1 MDDLEF
7 EEKLEIKQV
16 VKQRI
21 FFEKKDKE
29 EEEKKINLLNGS
41 LTIEDRKII
50 EKLLKDVKYFY
61 KGERSLKEKE
71 ASCFCIGKAIIVLE
85 EDRKTFLNFISLEDF
100 EYGIN
105 EYKRITGELLNE
117 LMKQDFEIK
126 ENFDKLKSEFLKLG
140 KWDKIEKGR
149 VLEEIDGVLTEHKKL
164 GKKEDVWESLGITS
178 PQKSMLWKRYN
189 LFNYFE
195 EDETFLGEEYYRRAI
210 EEMIDKDLKQITKEG
225 VSDDEKK
232 EMILK
237 EILKKKEGIK

>member
-1 MDDLEF
+1 MKETDFKRVYKRAFKEELFLEF

-105 EYKRITGELLNE
+105 EYKRIT
-117 LMKQDFEIK
+117 
-126 ENFDKLKSEFLKLG
+126 
-140 KWDKIEKGR
+140 
-149 VLEEIDGVLTEHKKL
+149 
-164 GKKEDVWESLGITS
+164 
-178 PQKSMLWKRYN
+178 
-189 LFNYFE
+189 
-195 EDETFLGEEYYRRAI
+195 ETGL
-210 EEMIDKDLKQITKEG
+210 
-225 VSDDEKK
+225 
-232 EMILK
+232 
-237 EILKKKEGIK
+237 